1 MEQSGIN
8 MYQYGGVMKKAGK
21 IALNYLTLTAAA
33 FIYAVAISL
42 FLDPNDIAAG
52 GVTGISIL
60 ISRFVPIPTGT
71 LVLMFNIP
79 IVALGLWKF
88 GLRFIFSTMYTVVF
102 ITLFMNALAPFG
114 AVTDDLLIAAV
125 LGGALAGTS
134 LALAFKAGGTTGGVD
149 IIIKVMRAKW
159 RHIKTNV
166 LFLLLDSVVIIA
178 SWIVFRDLTVA
189 FYAGVVVVID
199 SIVMDKWL
207 YGSDEAKLFF
217 IVSSEPAKVKQR
229 IMGDLSITTTII
241 PATGAY
247 TNEHREMLMVV
258 TRKQIAPKL
267 EEIVKDEDS
276 GAFMIVASASEIYG
290 EGYKDIRRADGL
302 L

>member
-1 MEQSGIN
+1 
-8 MYQYGGVMKKAGK
+8 MKKAGK